1 MGQMSSWQSGLR
13 DASPYLSLGMQLG
26 MTMAVFAVGGYL
38 LDRLLGTTPWL
49 ILVCSVIGMV
59 CVFVRLFYITSH
71 REK

>member
-26 MTMAVFAVGGYL
+26 MTMAVFAVGGYF

-49 ILVCSVIGMV
+49 ILVSSVIGIV
-59 CVFVRLFYITSH
+59 CVFVRLIRIANH
-71 REK
+71 RE